1 MMRCRRAQRYIS
13 EYVDGTLDTGLE
25 DSLRRHL
32 EACAECR
39 AFLKEFQAVL
49 GEAKTLERLV
59 PPDSVWP
66 KIRMNLREMRT
77 RAEAENLGDRPTFSL
92 APTRLH
98 FAVATAMAVVVLILV
113 GVLYF
118 QPWNKGMPVERAAV
132 DSHTLVKLNEAEWHY
147 QQAIKAL
154 SEVVESQQDQ
164 LDPEV
169 ARIFQENL
177 AIVDASLEACR
188 QTVRRT
194 PQDLDAQFA
203 LMASYKQKVQLLTDW
218 MLAQGSSGTEEPDVR
233 L

>member
-1 MMRCRRAQRYIS
+1 MRCRRAQRYIS
-13 EYVDGTLDTGLE
+13 EYVDGTLDPDLE

-39 AFLKEFQAVL
+39 ALLEEFQAMV

-59 PPDSVWP
+59 PPDSIWL
-66 KIRMNLREMRT
+66 KIRTNLRQKRA
-77 RAEAENLGDRPTFSL
+77 RAESENLSDRPSFSL
-92 APTRLH
+92 APSRLH
-98 FAVATAMAVVVLILV
+98 FAVAAAMGVVVLILV

-132 DSHTLVKLNEAEWHY
+132 DTHTLVKLNEAEWHY

-154 SEVVESQQDQ
+154 SEVVEAQQGQ

-169 ARIFQENL
+169 ARVFQENL
-177 AIVDASLEACR
+177 AIVDASLKACR
-188 QTVRRT
+188 ETVRRA
-194 PQDLDAQFA
+194 PQDLEAQFA
-203 LMASYKQKVQLLTDW
+203 LMASYKQKVQLLTEW
-218 MLAQGSSGTEEPDVR
+218 MLAQGSSGMEEPDVR